1 MNENDRR
8 SPQPRGGPD
17 RLRCLR
23 PGHNLRRVHLPP
35 PRRPHAQGP
44 PADQPDHP
52 RPRDEV
58 LSSGA
63 FYNKRYVDAAS
74 PNHIAG
80 LSSDIVDNAQLTVS
94 APLDT
99 VLQNSAFGFL
109 QGLYPPV
116 GVQTETLANG
126 STVAAP
132 LGGYQLVPVDLVG
145 NGAGSEDTAWLQ
157 DASGCANAEAS
168 SNDYYLS
175 DEYWSLLNS
184 SAAFYARLD
193 PVVAATFAPAYV
205 TYKNAYSGP
214 SVRSALAEC

>member
-1 MNENDRR
+1 MIVARLSLAAGLMASAVSAQDTIYAVYIFHRHGDRT
-8 SPQPRGGPD
+8 PKA
-17 RLRCLR
+17 
-23 PGHNLRRVHLPP
+23 LPP
-35 PRRPHAQGP
+35 TKLTVLGY
-44 PADQPDHP
+44 
-52 RPRDEV
+52 DEV

>member
-1 MNENDRR
+1 MIVARLSLAAGLIASAVSAQDTIYAVYIFHRHGDRT
-8 SPQPRGGPD
+8 PKA
-17 RLRCLR
+17 
-23 PGHNLRRVHLPP
+23 LPP
-35 PRRPHAQGP
+35 TNLTILGY
-44 PADQPDHP
+44 
-52 RPRDEV
+52 DEV

-80 LSSDIVDNAQLTVS
+80 LSSGIVDNAQLTVS
-94 APLDT
+94 APLDP

-145 NGAGSEDTAWLQ
+145 NGAGSENTAWLQ
-157 DASGCANAEAS
+157 DASGCANAKAS